1 MDSEYAICRCSEI
14 INKLDKCYSPGEKLG
29 YYMPIFML
37 SGIFSGV
44 LSPFVYQFY
53 SYCFVAT
60 KLTSDKNKDEKVKLT
75 YN

>member
-1 MDSEYAICRCSEI
+1 MDSEYPICRCSEL

-29 YYMPIFML
+29 FYMPMFML
-37 SGIFSGV
+37 AGIFAGV
-44 LSPFVYQFY
+44 LSPFIYQFY

-60 KLTSDKNKDEKVKLT
+60 KLHVSKNKDEKEKLN